1 MVKENKNFKIID
13 LACKYILRDSQDI
26 GQDISDLLNEL
37 ENVLNLDWLIVST
50 ENAQKTF
57 TSQNFEKMANF
68 SQIFDNDPFI
78 KSLHINKWGLAYYKI
93 NATTPEIPTDELISL
108 LQLVLRSLD
117 ERLKNSI
124 IINLTAETR
133 KPQRPEL
140 ALEKLCYG
148 LKGYL
153 NISHFM
159 FFIKNENENLYE
171 LYYEH
176 KPAHNISELSI
187 PKNHFYSY
195 DDLKDIIASYT
206 NLNLLLIETKIR
218 NDKKGFILVDK
229 LAQWQSE
236 EIEMLDLFAEQ
247 IAIVINQHKLNND
260 VLSIVERELLL
271 NQITTLIRNSLDIDE
286 IIDQAATALAQSLL
300 GDACVIRLYE
310 KSNIVKNTK
319 ISKWTTNQELDQQ
332 TLKIADVCFKVR
344 SKQVDDQYSSFNYN
358 QKLNKDAEL
367 ERELSKFPNLSSL
380 LGVELYDSLGS
391 NPVGMICLLKYAK
404 KSQWTDKEKDLLEG
418 VGKHLEMALSHAALY
433 QESQQTKR
441 QMALL
446 HQLSIDIKNSLQLDD
461 VLSSIAHG
469 IGEILKVSRCFVRR
483 FSPDRRIL
491 KTQKEFVA
499 DGFSPCADLIF
510 DFEKIWINSLFNNH
524 DNLNAGMHT
533 EVLYLNSFQD
543 IFASREAKFHQI
555 IDIMQIKSYLSIPL
569 ITQDQVLGTIN
580 IHQCNANRDFTE
592 EEINFIAQVSADA
605 VVAIK
610 NAELFNTIDTM
621 SKTDTDTG
629 LYNKNYFNIVAQGQI
644 VLAEAKQRHIS
655 MIMVDLDH
663 LKTINDTL
671 GHDAGDEAIL
681 ITSEVL
687 GNTVR
692 QTPVDEIYTR
702 MADIVGRFGGDE
714 FIILLPN
721 TDIEAAKSVAD
732 RIANNL
738 SKARLS
744 SWDQELTCSIGVAS
758 AKNDAYDLDFL
769 KKRADQALYLSK
781 EKGRNSVST
790 SLEL

>member
-1 MVKENKNFKIID
+1 
-13 LACKYILRDSQDI
+13 
-26 GQDISDLLNEL
+26 
-37 ENVLNLDWLIVST
+37 
-50 ENAQKTF
+50 
-57 TSQNFEKMANF
+57 
-68 SQIFDNDPFI
+68 
-78 KSLHINKWGLAYYKI
+78 
-93 NATTPEIPTDELISL
+93 
-108 LQLVLRSLD
+108 
-117 ERLKNSI
+117 
-124 IINLTAETR
+124 
-133 KPQRPEL
+133 
-140 ALEKLCYG
+140 
-148 LKGYL
+148 
-153 NISHFM
+153 
-159 FFIKNENENLYE
+159 
-171 LYYEH
+171 
-176 KPAHNISELSI
+176 
-187 PKNHFYSY
+187 
-195 DDLKDIIASYT
+195 
-206 NLNLLLIETKIR
+206 
-218 NDKKGFILVDK
+218 
-229 LAQWQSE
+229 
-236 EIEMLDLFAEQ
+236 
-247 IAIVINQHKLNND
+247 
-260 VLSIVERELLL
+260 
-271 NQITTLIRNSLDIDE
+271 
-286 IIDQAATALAQSLL
+286 
-300 GDACVIRLYE
+300 
-310 KSNIVKNTK
+310 
-319 ISKWTTNQELDQQ
+319 
-332 TLKIADVCFKVR
+332 
-344 SKQVDDQYSSFNYN
+344 
-358 QKLNKDAEL
+358 
-367 ERELSKFPNLSSL
+367 
-380 LGVELYDSLGS
+380 
-391 NPVGMICLLKYAK
+391 MICLLKYAK